1 MLAISINQAF
11 LFISSSDCNIE
22 KLPLRKRDG
31 ARVIDSTQH
40 AHKVTCEADET
51 IYVRRD
57 VGIEK
62 QYRFKVCSET
72 NFQTELEIHHF
83 FSPNFVNLQCKTCHL
98 PLFYRHS
105 PDGKVT
111 FVLKRSVVQ
120 SKNEN
125 PFKAIG
131 DVTNQILSTTQG
143 QQRKVLVTKHTKNM
157 GKFSSVTVST
167 IEDEEDEIEAVSF
180 QWKDDVFLLLPTQI

>member
-1 MLAISINQAF
+1 MKSFMFIICLLSFSFWKYPF
-11 LFISSSDCNIE
+11 LDSNIE
-22 KLPLRKRDG
+22 KLPLRKKDG
-31 ARVIDSTQH
+31 ARVIDATHH
-40 AHKVTCEADET
+40 AHKITCEPDET

-62 QYRFKVCSET
+62 QYRFKVIRYNIQIQVIWVYFKWNDFT
-72 NFQTELEIHHF
+72 F
-83 FSPNFVNLQCKTCHL
+83 FFFFLIFQCKTCHL

-105 PDGKVT
+105 PDSKVT
-111 FVLKRSVVQ
+111 FVLKRAVVQ

-131 DVTNQILSTTQG
+131 DVTNQILATQG
-143 QQRKVLVTKHTKNM
+143 PRKVLVTKHTKNM

-167 IEDEEDEIEAVSF
+167 IDEEEDEIEAVSLDF
-180 QWKDDVFLLLPTQI
+180 Q